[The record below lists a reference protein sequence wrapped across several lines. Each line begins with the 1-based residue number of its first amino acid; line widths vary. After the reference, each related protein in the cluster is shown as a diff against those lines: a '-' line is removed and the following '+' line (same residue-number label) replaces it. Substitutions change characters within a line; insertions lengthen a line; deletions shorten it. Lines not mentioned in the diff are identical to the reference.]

1 MIDGGETDW
10 KVIVMNSKEANEKGL
25 ETLEDLQKGYPGILE
40 TVINF
45 FRVYKVPAGKP
56 ENVFAYNGEI
66 KDRDFAIEVLK

>member
-10 KVIVMNSKEANEKGL
+10 KVIVMNAEEANEKGIQ
-25 ETLEDLQKGYPGILE
+25 TLQDIQNKYPGILE
-40 TVINF
+40 TVLKF

-66 KDRDFAIEVLK
+66 KDKDLAMEVIR